1 MSRHFD
7 TTPPAVR
14 ACIRCGRPILHG
26 LAEGLHARVDPV
38 PLDPAGERRAAAAG
52 RWTYTLRRTGLIHRD
67 PDRRADPT
75 LAAPVVAAHA
85 CPGRR
90 ERSYW

>member
-14 ACIRCGRPILHG
+14 ACPVCQRPLLHG
-26 LAEGLHARVDPV
+26 LAEGLLARADPV
-38 PLDPAGERRAAAAG
+38 PVDPAAERQALDAG

-90 ERSYW
+90 ERGLW